1 LYKDIRV
8 VIITL
13 SHVPHYIRTDD
24 TRLQQILMNY
34 LGNAIKFT
42 STGTIQVRVGFKKDR
57 LQSNVGKLEIE
68 VKDTG
73 CGISEDDQKQLFSP
87 FTKLSA
93 SRNLN
98 PNGTGLG
105 LSICKRIAES
115 LGGSVW
121 VRA

>member
-1 LYKDIRV
+1 
-8 VIITL
+8 
-13 SHVPHYIRTDD
+13 
-24 TRLQQILMNY
+24 MNY

-42 STGTIQVRVGFKKDR
+42 STGTIQVRVGFKKDKR
-57 LQSNVGKLEIE
+57 QSNVGLLEIE
-68 VKDTG
+68 VRDSG
-73 CGISEDDQKQLFSP
+73 CGISENDQKHLFSP

-93 SRNLN
+93 NKNLN

-121 VRA
+121 VEA